1 MMSQGVAVAAI
12 AYGRQVGQETQ
23 GVRSVASIR
32 CHCVSVTLTCGAVV
46 QAAVVLA
53 SVSVSVVAVAVA
65 VVLSCVMF
73 GERATGVYRCA
84 VPLVLR
90 MAEKRVI

>member
-1 MMSQGVAVAAI
+1 MGAVMMSQGVAVAVI
-12 AYGRQVGQETQ
+12 VFGRQVGQETQ

-65 VVLSCVMF
+65 VLSCVRF

-84 VPLVLR
+84 VPL
-90 MAEKRVI
+90 A